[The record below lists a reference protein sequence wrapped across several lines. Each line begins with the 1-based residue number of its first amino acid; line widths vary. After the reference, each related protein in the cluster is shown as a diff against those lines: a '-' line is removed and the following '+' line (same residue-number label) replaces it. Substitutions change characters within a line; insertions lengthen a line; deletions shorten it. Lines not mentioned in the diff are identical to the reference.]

1 MLICFIKS
9 HETKKSLKM
18 TISADYINSVY
29 NVRMSLLWKFKS
41 ILIFVIEEYGKVDL
55 PVLQGV

>member
-1 MLICFIKS
+1 
-9 HETKKSLKM
+9 M

-29 NVRMSLLWKFKS
+29 NVRMSLLWKVKS